1 MRKWLNNYFDF
12 TKSEFNG
19 LVVLIVLIALVT
31 AAPYAYSLVGKDEYS
46 AKDDLILKRLILKDA
61 EDAGDE
67 KLAYKSSRSSDSGNG
82 KVRKTAT
89 RVNRKVSLFY
99 FDPNHI
105 ELADWMRLGLSEKQA
120 AAVLRYVE
128 KGGQFRQATDLKK
141 MYTISPEK
149 YLEIFPYVKIGES
162 AESNQQS
169 TTKANGL
176 PFAQASTSTTS
187 QFKSKTAESYLKKE
201 AVVVEING
209 ADSVSLDDIRGIGPA
224 FALRILSYRERIG
237 GYVNKEQLME
247 VFGLDSLK
255 YSEIKGQVRVDASSI
270 RKININ
276 TVTADNLKNHP
287 YLRFKQLNAIVQYR
301 KQHGNYNNIGELAKV
316 VVLPAETIARLAP
329 YLIF

>member
-19 LVVLIVLIALVT
+19 LVVLIVLIGLVT
-31 AAPYAYSLVGKDEYS
+31 AAPYAYALVGKDEYS
-46 AKDDLILKRLILKDA
+46 AKDDLILKRLILKDS

-67 KLAYKSSRSSDSGNG
+67 KLAYKSLRSSKSSNG
-82 KVRKTAT
+82 KVSTTAA
-89 RVNRKVSLFY
+89 RVKRKVSLFY
-99 FDPNHI
+99 FDPNLI

-120 AAVLRYVE
+120 AAILRYVE
-128 KGGQFRQATDLKK
+128 KGGQFRHATDLKK
-141 MYTISPEK
+141 MYTISPDK
-149 YLEIFPYVKIGES
+149 YLEIFPYVKIKEPAKG
-162 AESNQQS
+162 NQQN
-169 TTKANGL
+169 TTKEKQL
-176 PFAQASTSTTS
+176 PFAQPPTSPTN
-187 QFKSKTAESYLKKE
+187 QFKSKAAESYAKKE

-209 ADSVSLDDIRGIGPA
+209 ADSASLDDIRGIGPA
-224 FALRILSYRERIG
+224 FALRILSYRERMG

-255 YSEIKGQVRVDASSI
+255 YSEIKGQIRVDASSI

-301 KQHGNYNNIGELAKV
+301 KQHGNYNNIAELAKV

>member
-31 AAPYAYSLVGKDEYS
+31 AAPYAYALVGKDEYN
-46 AKDDLILKRLILKDA
+46 AKDDLILKRLILKDV

-67 KLAYKSSRSSDSGNG
+67 KLAYKSFKSSNG
-82 KVRKTAT
+82 KVSTTAT

-99 FDPNHI
+99 FDPNLI

-120 AAVLRYVE
+120 AAILRYVE

-141 MYTISPEK
+141 MYTISPDK

-187 QFKSKTAESYLKKE
+187 QFKSKTAESYVKKE

-209 ADSVSLDDIRGIGPA
+209 ADSASLDDIRGIGPA

-270 RKININ
+270 RKINVN

-301 KQHGNYNNIGELAKV
+301 KQHGNYNSIGELAKV